1 MVNATP
7 AITDVIFDF
16 CGVVVDWQCRASLE
30 GRYPQDLV
38 DRICSDDDEY
48 GFFDYEDRMDHGES
62 LAEVLPSVE
71 NDHGTAIADIFKDYI
86 TRYDDALVGLLP
98 GSEQLLRDLKAAG
111 YGVWGLTNWSYET
124 IHFAFEKF
132 PQLGEVLD
140 GTLVSGEEKMFKPNA
155 DFYELALNRF
165 NLKAEASV
173 FFDDTPKNV
182 TGANAVGIHAF
193 RFTDAQQARK
203 DLMSLGVRL

>member
-16 CGVVVDWQCRASLE
+16 CGVVVDWQCRAALK

-48 GFFDYEDRMDHGES
+48 GFFDYEDRMDHGEL
-62 LAEVLPSVE
+62 LADVLPDVE
-71 NDHGTAIADIFKDYI
+71 RDHGRGIADIFKDYI
-86 TRYDDALVGLLP
+86 TRYNDALVGLLP
-98 GSEQLLRDLKAAG
+98 GSEQLLRDLRAAG
-111 YGVWGLTNWSYET
+111 YGVWGLTNWSCET

-132 PQLGEVLD
+132 PQLGEVLA

-155 DFYELALNRF
+155 DFYELALDRF
-165 NLKAEASV
+165 GIKAETSV
-173 FFDDTPKNV
+173 FFDDTLKNV
-182 TGANAVGIHAF
+182 VGANAVGIHAF

-203 DLMSLGVRL
+203 DLASLGVRL

>member
-16 CGVVVDWQCRASLE
+16 CGVVVDWQCRAALE

-86 TRYDDALVGLLP
+86 IRYDDALVGLLP

>member
-16 CGVVVDWQCRASLE
+16 CGVVVDWQCRAALE

-165 NLKAEASV
+165 SLKAETSV

>member
-16 CGVVVDWQCRASLE
+16 CGVVVDWQCRAALE

-165 NLKAEASV
+165 NLKAETSV

-193 RFTDAQQARK
+193 RFTDVQQARK

>member
-16 CGVVVDWQCRASLE
+16 CGVVVDWQCRAALE

-165 NLKAEASV
+165 NLKAETSV